1 LKCYKKYILQPRK
14 SYAPFNSSKERII
27 MDEKTVAKDE
37 LIGLHVKVTDSKDP
51 TWKGKFGLIVDETK
65 NTFLIEINDQ
75 QKMIAKKTAKFE
87 FDIDGIKIEI
97 NGSKIAYRPE
107 DRIKKVR

>member
-1 LKCYKKYILQPRK
+1 
-14 SYAPFNSSKERII
+14 